1 MNKIR
6 DFLKGVKAEYNK
18 IIWLNKEE
26 VIKQLGATIFV
37 SLVLGGII
45 AVLDYAFQMALGL
58 IL

>member
-1 MNKIR
+1 MDKIR
-6 DFLKGVKAEYNK
+6 NFLKGVKAEYNK

-26 VIKQLGATIFV
+26 VVKQLGATIFV

>member
-1 MNKIR
+1 MDKIR

-26 VIKQLGATIFV
+26 VVKQLGATIFV